1 LGGAGELAGAVQ
13 AENEQVEDQA
23 VELEDEAG
31 ELQSLDNPVIIGV
44 VHILEINNHVILR
57 RHILGYIMI
66 HNQPQEPTQKQQ
78 INLLIHLIQ
87 LRLEQHQR
95 LPLTHIPHPMQI
107 INPLTEL
114 IHQQWWRLRITRL
127 YPVGEE
133 VPLIGFI
140 PEVLVEVGVGDFL
153 QRVDVVAGD
162 EVAVEVHE
170 LDADLF
176 EDALGEQVA
185 LYAGEGL
192 VGVVVGLLD

>member
-1 LGGAGELAGAVQ
+1 MLHQPHPAVLRPALLVVVADDVLVVGVGVFGEVALDELTGFVLGEFEDDVESVDVAHVDADRVFGLELEGFVEHEFVGVLGGAGELAGAVQ

-31 ELQSLDNPVIIGV
+31 ELQALDNPVIIGV
-44 VHILEINNHVILR
+44 VHILEINNHIILR

-114 IHQQWWRLRITRL
+114 IHK
-127 YPVGEE
+127 
-133 VPLIGFI
+133 
-140 PEVLVEVGVGDFL
+140 
-153 QRVDVVAGD
+153 
-162 EVAVEVHE
+162 
-170 LDADLF
+170 
-176 EDALGEQVA
+176 
-185 LYAGEGL
+185 
-192 VGVVVGLLD
+192 